1 MDIVASRDI
10 ELSPSPKAMQ
20 QSQAPPRPFVELAD
34 ALPRLYGYFY
44 PRVGG
49 HRATAEDL
57 TQDTML
63 AAVRSGNSPES
74 PDELMPWLFHIARNK
89 LIDHYRKQDRER
101 RNLGVRVDEDDPS
114 VQPGLP
120 DLDLESLPIREEVI
134 ATLAELNP
142 RYRGAIVLRYFDG
155 CDVASVA
162 QALFLSESAT
172 QSLLARARNAFRSV
186 WIARNGDAR

>member
-1 MDIVASRDI
+1 MGPLSSKAKTQK
-10 ELSPSPKAMQ
+10 SPSVRDDATALMT
-20 QSQAPPRPFVELAD
+20 

-49 HRATAEDL
+49 HKPLAEDL

-63 AAVRSGNSPES
+63 AAVRSGKSPTS
-74 PDELMPWLFHIARNK
+74 PDELMAWLFAIARNK
-89 LIDHYRKQDRER
+89 LIDHYRKQDREK
-101 RNLGVRVDEDDPS
+101 RNLGQRVEDDDLG

-120 DLDLESLPIREEVI
+120 DLDLESLPLREEVT

-142 RYRGAIVLRYFDG
+142 RYQAAIVLRYFDG
-155 CDVASVA
+155 CDVSTVA

-172 QSLLARARNAFRSV
+172 QSLLARARNTFRSV

>member
-1 MDIVASRDI
+1 MDIAITRDI
-10 ELSPSPKAMQ
+10 DLSRPSAKPIDPA
-20 QSQAPPRPFVELAD
+20 QSRQTSALAQAI
-34 ALPRLYGYFY
+34 PRLYGYFH

-49 HRATAEDL
+49 HRSTAEDL

-63 AAVRSGNSPES
+63 AAVRSANTPAS
-74 PDELMPWLFHIARNK
+74 PDELMPWLFTIARNK

-101 RNLGVRVDEDDPS
+101 RNFGMRVDENDLG

-134 ATLAELNP
+134 STLAELNP
-142 RYRGAIVLRYFDG
+142 RHHAAIVLRYFDG
-155 CDVASVA
+155 LDVPTIA

-172 QSLLARARNAFRSV
+172 QSLLARARNAFRSA